1 MERAEFQKKLAELS
15 LLAKDKGNSLSTK
28 EIQDFLASLSLNEE
42 QLRLVYEY
50 LAASRITIKGYIPE
64 QTGEKEEIPYTP
76 EELRFLQR
84 YQKELKAFAR
94 PQEQALEDL
103 LKQTEQGD
111 VSAKAAV
118 TELLL
123 HQVLLQAKELHGRGL
138 ALEDLVQ
145 EGNIGLML
153 SLETLDLRAE
163 GTTALG
169 YVYAE
174 IRRAL
179 EEALEEAVQVR
190 RTGDQI
196 ADRVNKLSDS
206 IRELTDDLE
215 RQVTIEELSAFLDME
230 VEEIEDILKLA
241 GEQVEM
247 ADSDTA
253 AKEKGTSGI

>member
-1 MERAEFQKKLAELS
+1 MERAEFQKKLADLS
-15 LLAKDKGNSLSTK
+15 ILAKEKGNSLSTK

-42 QLRLVYEY
+42 QLKLVYEY
-50 LAASRITIKGYIPE
+50 LAASHITIKGYIPR
-64 QTGEKEEIPYTP
+64 QTEERQSIPYTP

-84 YQKELKAFAR
+84 YQKELTAFAR
-94 PQEQALEDL
+94 LEEEALEKL
-103 LKQTEQGD
+103 LFQTEQGD
-111 VSAKAAV
+111 ACAKAVA
-118 TELLL
+118 TEQLL
-123 HQVLLQAKELHGRGL
+123 HHVLAEAKELHGQGL

-153 SLETLDLRAE
+153 SLETLNLRE
-163 GTTALG
+163 DGTTPLE
-169 YVYAE
+169 YVQAE

-179 EEALEEAVQVR
+179 REALEEAVQVR
-190 RTGDQI
+190 QTGNQI
-196 ADRVNKLSDS
+196 ADKVNKLSDS

-247 ADSDTA
+247 ADSDA
-253 AKEKGTSGI
+253 RKGTSGI